1 MKYKELS
8 AEQKET
14 YEALWTIKD
23 LHQEYLSGF
32 AEGRCGLAAVEHLA
46 NKFEIDLGRY
56 YLGESLF
63 VESDEDWESLYQE
76 SYELDTCEV
85 GR

>member
-1 MKYKELS
+1 MKYKDLS
-8 AEQKET
+8 AEQKDT

-46 NKFEIDLGRY
+46 NKFDIELGRY
-56 YLGESLF
+56 YLGESLI
-63 VESDEDWESLYQE
+63 VESDEYWESLYQE
-76 SYELDTCEV
+76 SYELDNCEV
-85 GR
+85 AR